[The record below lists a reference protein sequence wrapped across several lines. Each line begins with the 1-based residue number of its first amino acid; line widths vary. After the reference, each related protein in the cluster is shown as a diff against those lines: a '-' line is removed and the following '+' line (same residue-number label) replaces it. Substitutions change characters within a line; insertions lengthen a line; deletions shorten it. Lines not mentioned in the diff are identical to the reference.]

1 MLRSGLPQIPRFIG
15 QGFFYRTGAI
25 LPGNGIQIPLI
36 VGYFAVGFVKCYI
49 ILNSRSAN
57 IKVADNNIKII
68 TMRYI
73 SNVINRVNPKGRT
86 NEKYL
91 KRMIKIS
98 DFYII
103 NMLMDRLIDITDFF
117 VKSFNPKSLEI
128 VTGNLL
134 NCLRSA
140 KNAICIASSVSL

>member
-1 MLRSGLPQIPRFIG
+1 
-15 QGFFYRTGAI
+15 
-25 LPGNGIQIPLI
+25 
-36 VGYFAVGFVKCYI
+36 
-49 ILNSRSAN
+49 
-57 IKVADNNIKII
+57 
-68 TMRYI
+68 MRYI

-128 VTGNLL
+128 VPGNLHVHRIL
-134 NCLRSA
+134 SEFVISTAVL
-140 KNAICIASSVSL
+140 IGDDG